1 MKPRD
6 DQEPLEIGAIDA
18 GASDDP
24 ASMLEA
30 LLDRQFDN
38 AIHAVRSG
46 LQTYESL
53 RNVNEVVGGEYGS
66 RVVFELFQNAHD
78 AHEAGEDGEIKLRLV
93 LDADGLGDLYVANA
107 GRGFDWRNVGAI
119 RNVAVSSKSVGE
131 GIGNK
136 GLGFRSVET
145 LTDDPRIYSQTNAT
159 PADRF
164 GGFCFRFASKDEVR
178 DRMSGLAAF
187 DIVEMVADTL
197 PRYLAAVPLV
207 DQDEA
212 IRKFA
217 REGFAT
223 VVHVP
228 LRTAEVGKVARE
240 QVLALLDPAAPLLL
254 FLERLKKVVI
264 EIEASG
270 SDPLRETL
278 TRTVTDRPL
287 PDAVSNNRCEVA
299 VLQPGGQRFL
309 VVRRDVDGAILAD
322 AVERSVSKEPQL
334 ARWRDWRGQPSVAV
348 AVPLGEGERDVGRVY
363 NFLPMAKELRSP
375 LRAHVDAPFYASIDR
390 RRAAFDLPLNATLM
404 DQLAET
410 AAAAAVELKV
420 ETGSLG
426 RFLVFDLMAWDPDDL
441 RRVMFGKRSPGSAWQ
456 DFALV
461 PAAGGEEAWTSVR
474 KAVIWDEAGYR
485 LFRARRLVKAGVADL
500 ADPSLGPRRLK
511 ILERLIRTQ
520 SRTPGAADHQLAGW
534 GEALARSLHAEGTVS
549 RTWSTFYDELHR
561 VFGSPAS
568 LRAARGRQLLI
579 SRAGELVVASAG
591 TSLDATPPVYVRA
604 EAPSRRK
611 DGARAGSPPPALAR
625 RYALLDED
633 VALKPET
640 SADFIK
646 AGLCRRYDAVEL
658 LSGISATFTD
668 KPAPARREAA
678 LRWAFDVW
686 RAEPQRAE
694 PILPKLDL
702 HVETRDGWVAARL
715 SCFSEGWTRTGRTLE
730 TFLAEAAS
738 LSQACQDARGTL
750 LVTDAAWVPTTEAMR
765 REWVRFLSI
774 VGVNDGLTPVAS
786 VDVPESGWPNWT
798 WHNLIRSEVPAV
810 GRDARWVA
818 LARATV
824 LHNPNTD
831 YQRKGELW
839 VFPGQVE
846 CGTFAPETRGRL
858 AELVLAHLAQKG
870 AEKLTFQLGRYDRWE
885 RDWNEVTIAT
895 PAGAFVKSAPWMPL
909 ASDPESF
916 SKPSDLWST
925 SDGRQRPRFV
935 PSPSERLAGRIEDD
949 ERLRKL
955 LVGPSAG
962 IRDWS
967 SRDMTVAKLQALA
980 LAAVQLEQR
989 DRVAFRRAYQRGW
1002 LQAVETKSVLPV
1014 DLAVAASGQDGWNL
1028 VRGDG
1033 TAKPAIYV
1041 SADFQRPEARALIAV
1056 GQPIL
1061 DVAEEDLVGPVIAAL
1076 LASGGFDAKP
1086 VGQGDVVLVVDGRPF
1101 APSLADT
1108 PLLAGGMDWLVDAAA
1123 LANDVL
1129 GRELER
1135 QISPASV
1142 ERRLRR
1148 VRVHF
1153 CDIIEL
1159 RVDGAAAG
1167 ERMPVYA
1174 HDDPALPTLI
1184 VAGAREIS
1192 WPVLAD
1198 AATSLSSLLDRRMR
1212 SLETLLLRLA
1222 ARQSSGPEERPT
1234 DLAFAQALRCRIELV
1249 REHEAARR
1257 GSGERLT
1264 RLLVPAVACLSG
1276 LEAALE
1282 LKARIVGKGD
1292 AANPA
1297 ELLEEFAPGI
1307 APEPAELLAMIWEVG
1322 DLAELRRRLG
1332 LDFGQLNRMLAA
1344 LGEPIL
1350 SNEAELRRLFDV
1362 WIEDIQ
1368 PSAVDRLRRR
1378 YWADF
1383 EVGKSLAAYV
1393 AARGMNFVD
1402 FDEGWIADRETLGR
1416 AAVEE
1421 RVSAALD
1428 ALVGPDIELDLPDV
1442 RATSARS
1449 KRTLQK
1455 AIEEAAP
1462 VVRAWLHR
1470 EGRVPGVWGE
1480 GPLSVM
1486 KLVDQAGL
1494 LDFAEIEASSA
1505 IAALV
1510 RVSAWPAGMQ
1520 PTIDLKVLKIDPS
1533 DMLGEAK
1540 RLQDAKEEKA
1550 REQRTIQFAG
1560 QPLDTA
1566 APDFAERLAA
1576 LADLGIADGSWL
1588 KRSRRRFSL
1597 AEMPETAP
1605 GSRGPGPGGPGG
1617 RRRSLPTDAMRTAMG
1632 LASEY
1637 LVRKWLEERHRGRFT
1652 EASWVSGN
1660 REEATTSG
1668 DGDDRWGFDFRI
1680 RTVDHEWQYEV
1691 KSSLDDRYEFE
1702 FTQNEM
1708 RVAAKAA
1715 KDTTHKYRILYVPF
1729 VFDPTRWRVMELPN
1743 PMSDDGR
1750 KLFKALGTGATRFRF
1765 DPK

>member
-1 MKPRD
+1 MKPRSNH
-6 DQEPLEIGAIDA
+6 EPFEIGAIE
-18 GASDDP
+18 GSASADP

-30 LLDRQFDN
+30 LLERQFDN

-78 AHEAGEDGEIKLRLV
+78 AHDAGEDGEIKLRLV
-93 LDADGLGDLYVANA
+93 LNADGLGDLYVANA

-145 LTDDPRIYSQTNAT
+145 LTDDPRIYSQADVT
-159 PADRF
+159 PAERF
-164 GGFCFRFASKDEVR
+164 GGFCFRFASQDEVR
-178 DRMSGLAAF
+178 DRMLGLATP
-187 DIVEMVADTL
+187 DIVDIVADTL

-207 DQDEA
+207 EQDEA

-217 REGFAT
+217 RESFAT

-228 LRTAEVGKVARE
+228 LRTAEAGKVARE

-254 FLERLKKVVI
+254 FLDRLKRVVI

-270 SDPLRETL
+270 SDPVREIL
-278 TRTVTDRPL
+278 TRTVTDRPR
-287 PDAVSNNRCEVA
+287 PDPASANRYEVA

-309 VVRRDVDGAILAD
+309 VVRKDVDRTILAD
-322 AVERSVSKEPQL
+322 AVEKSVAKEPQL

-348 AVPLGEGERDVGRVY
+348 AVPLGEGERDSGRVY
-363 NFLPMAKELRSP
+363 NFLPMAKELKSP
-375 LRAHVDAPFYASIDR
+375 LRAHIDAPFYASIDR
-390 RRAAFDLPLNATLM
+390 RRASFDLPLNARLM
-404 DQLAET
+404 DELAET
-410 AAAAAVELKV
+410 AAAAALELKD
-420 ETGSLG
+420 EASSLG

-441 RRVMFGKRSPGSAWQ
+441 RRVMLKSRSPGSAWQ

-474 KAVIWDEAGYR
+474 KAVIWEEAGYR
-485 LFRARRLVKAGVADL
+485 LFRARRLVKAGVTDL
-500 ADPSLGPRRLK
+500 ADPSMGPRRLK
-511 ILERLIRTQ
+511 TLERLIRTQ
-520 SRTPGAADHQLAGW
+520 NRTPGAADHQLAAW
-534 GEALARSLHAEGTVS
+534 GEALARSLHGEGTPA

-561 VFGSPAS
+561 VFATPAA

-579 SRAGELVVASAG
+579 LRTGELAAASSGA
-591 TSLDATPPVYVRA
+591 SSDVSPPVYVRS
-604 EAPSRRK
+604 EAPARRK
-611 DGARAGSPPPALAR
+611 DGARAGAPPPALAR

-633 VALKPET
+633 VVLKPET
-640 SADFIK
+640 IADFIK

-702 HVETRDGWVAARL
+702 HVETRDGWAPARL

-738 LSQACQDARGTL
+738 LSQSCHDARGTL
-750 LVTDAAWVPTTEAMR
+750 LVTDASWVPATDVAR

-774 VGVNDGLTPVAS
+774 VGVNDGLTPIAS
-786 VDVPESGWPNWT
+786 ADVPESGCPNWT

-810 GRDARWVA
+810 GRDSRWVA
-818 LARATV
+818 LVSRTV

-839 VFPGQVE
+839 LFPGQVE
-846 CGTFAPETRGRL
+846 CATFAAETRGRL
-858 AELVLAHLAQKG
+858 AELVIAHLAQKG
-870 AEKLTFQLGRYDRWE
+870 AGKLTFRLGRYDRWE

-909 ASDPESF
+909 AADPELF
-916 SKPSDLWST
+916 SRPADLWST

-935 PSPSERLAGRIEDD
+935 PSPSERLVGRIEDD

-955 LVGPSAG
+955 LMGPLAG

-967 SRDMTVAKLQALA
+967 SNDMTVAKLNALA
-980 LAAVQLEQR
+980 VAAVQLEPR

-1002 LQAVETKSVLPV
+1002 AQAVETKPSLPPA
-1014 DLAVAASGQDGWNL
+1014 LSIAASGQDGWHL
-1028 VRGDG
+1028 VQGDG
-1033 TAKPAIYV
+1033 ATKPTIYV
-1041 SADFQRPEARALIAV
+1041 AADIQRPEARALVAV

-1061 DVAEEDLVGPVIAAL
+1061 DVAEEDLVGPVIEAL

-1086 VGQGDVVLVVDGRPF
+1086 VGQGDVILAVDGHPF
-1101 APSLADT
+1101 APSLADP
-1108 PLLAGGMDWLVDAAA
+1108 PLLAGGLEWLIDAAA

-1148 VRVHF
+1148 VRLHF
-1153 CDIIEL
+1153 CDTIEL
-1159 RVDGAAAG
+1159 RVAGAEAG
-1167 ERMPVYA
+1167 DRMTVYA
-1174 HDDPALPTLI
+1174 HDDPALPTLLI
-1184 VAGAREIS
+1184 AGVREIS
-1192 WPVLAD
+1192 WAVLAD
-1198 AATSLSSLLDRRMR
+1198 AATSLSLLLDRRMR

-1222 ARQSSGPEERPT
+1222 ARQSAGPEERPT
-1234 DLAFAQALRCRIELV
+1234 DFAFAQALRCRIELV

-1257 GSGERLT
+1257 GSGERLG
-1264 RLLVPAVACLSG
+1264 RLLVPAVASLSG
-1276 LEAALE
+1276 LEAAIE
-1282 LKARIVGKGD
+1282 LRARLADKGD
-1292 AANPA
+1292 PANPI
-1297 ELLEEFAPGI
+1297 ELLEVCAPGI
-1307 APEPAELLAMIWEVG
+1307 TPEPGELLAMIWEVG
-1322 DLAELRRRLG
+1322 DLAELRRRLN
-1332 LDFGQLNRMLAA
+1332 LEFGELNRMLAA

-1368 PSAVDRLRRR
+1368 PAAVDRLRRR
-1378 YWADF
+1378 YWADYAS
-1383 EVGKSLAAYV
+1383 GKSLAAYV
-1393 AARGMNFVD
+1393 AARNMGFVD
-1402 FDEGWIADRETLGR
+1402 FDEAWIVDRETLGR
-1416 AAVEE
+1416 AAVDA

-1428 ALVGPDIELDLPDV
+1428 ALVGPDIELELPDL
-1442 RATSARS
+1442 RTTSS
-1449 KRTLQK
+1449 KCKRVLQK
-1455 AIEEAAP
+1455 TVEEAAP

-1470 EGRVPGVWGE
+1470 EGKVQGVWAE
-1480 GPLSVM
+1480 GALAVV

-1494 LDFAEIEASSA
+1494 LDFGEIDPSTA
-1505 IAALV
+1505 ITALV
-1510 RVSAWPAGMQ
+1510 RARAWPAGMQ
-1520 PTIDLKVLKIDPS
+1520 PTIDLAVLKIDHS

-1550 REQRTIQFAG
+1550 REQRTIHFAG

-1566 APDFAERLAA
+1566 APDFAERLVA
-1576 LADLGIADGSWL
+1576 LADLGAADGSWL

-1597 AEMPETAP
+1597 AVMPETTP
-1605 GSRGPGPGGPGG
+1605 GSRGPGSGGPGG
-1617 RRRSLPTDAMRTAMG
+1617 RRSAQPSDATRTAMG

-1637 LVRKWLEERHRGRFT
+1637 LVRKWLEERHRGRFSDT
-1652 EASWVSGN
+1652 AWVSGN
-1660 REEATTSG
+1660 REDVTTSG
-1668 DGDDRWGFDFRI
+1668 DGDDRHGFDFRI

-1750 KLFKALGTGATRFRF
+1750 RLFKALGTGATRFRF
-1765 DPK
+1765 DPN